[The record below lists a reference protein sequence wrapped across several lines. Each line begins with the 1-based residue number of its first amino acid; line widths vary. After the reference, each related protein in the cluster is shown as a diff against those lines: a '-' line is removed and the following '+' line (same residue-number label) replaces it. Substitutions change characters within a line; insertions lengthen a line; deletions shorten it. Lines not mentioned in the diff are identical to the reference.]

1 MPTPIVR
8 ITMSADTPV
17 RGAAPTA
24 APAPPATQR
33 PSIWAGL
40 RPLVLR
46 LHFYAGVLIAPLLF
60 VAAATGL
67 LYALSFQAENVVYR
81 HELRVP
87 AGDTAQPLTAQV
99 AAAKAAHPEGEVTA
113 VWPSPEKGATTRV
126 LMKAPGLGAD
136 ESLAVFVNP
145 YTNEVRGALPSTGS
159 SGALPLRSWLSSFHA
174 DLKLGEF
181 GRNYS
186 ELAASWLWVVALGGV
201 LLWVGRRRR
210 TRLLRPERGATGR
223 RRTLSWHGSV
233 GLWAAVGL
241 VLLSATGLTWS
252 RYAGEN
258 IAELKDR
265 VGGATPTVAAAT
277 SGGAGGGGHEH
288 HEGMVMPPAAPSTLS
303 LDQVAETARAQG
315 VRASIQ
321 ISLPSQGK
329 GFVVRERDSEFPVH
343 LDSVAID
350 PADGRVM
357 DVLRFSDYPLLAK
370 LTRFGIDAHMGLFL
384 GLANQL
390 ALAALAVALMALI
403 VWGYRMW
410 WQRRPTKGSAFGVGR
425 PQPRGAWR
433 KVPVPVLLGLAAPAA
448 LVGWFV
454 PLLGISLLAFLAVD
468 VLLGLRGRV
477 RRA

>member
-8 ITMSADTPV
+8 ILMSVDTPS
-17 RGAAPTA
+17 RET
-24 APAPPATQR
+24 APPSTAR
-33 PSIWAGL
+33 PSTWAAL
-40 RPLVLR
+40 RPLALR

-60 VAAATGL
+60 LAAVTGL
-67 LYALSFQAENVVYR
+67 LYALSFQAENVLYR

-87 AGDTAQPLTAQV
+87 VGEAVQPLTAQV

-113 VWPSPEKGATTRV
+113 VWPAPEEGATTRV
-126 LMKAPGLGAD
+126 LMKAPGLAED

-145 YTNEVRGALPSTGS
+145 YTTEVRGALPSTGS

-174 DLKLGEF
+174 DLKLGEA

-186 ELAASWLWVVALGGV
+186 ELTASWLWVVALGGA
-201 LLWVGRRRR
+201 LLWIGRRRR
-210 TRLLRPERGATGR
+210 SRLLRPERGATGR

-233 GLWAAVGL
+233 GLWAVVGL

-265 VGGATPTVAAAT
+265 LGGATPTVAAAT
-277 SGGAGGGGHEH
+277 AGGMGAGGHEH
-288 HEGMVMPPAAPSTLS
+288 HEGMVMPPAAPTALT

-321 ISLPSQGK
+321 ISLPGAGK
-329 GFVVRERDSEFPVH
+329 GFVVRERDTEFPVH

-350 PADGRVM
+350 PADGKVL
-357 DVLRFSDYPLLAK
+357 DVLRFSDYPLLAQ
-370 LTRFGIDAHMGLFL
+370 LTRFGIDAHMGVFL
-384 GLANQL
+384 GLPNQL
-390 ALAALAVALMALI
+390 ALAALAVALIALI
-403 VWGYRMW
+403 GWGYRMW
-410 WQRRPTKGSAFGVGR
+410 WQRRPTRERALGVGR

-433 KVPVPVLLGLAAPAA
+433 KVPLAVLLALGAATAV
-448 LVGWFV
+448 VGWFV

-468 VLLGLRGRV
+468 ALLGLRART
-477 RRA
+477 RAARTS